1 MHMFWCK
8 LTNMN
13 CYLFYQENVS
23 EELKEAFK
31 VFDRDQDGFISA
43 AEVNVY
49 IYHYTVHVSFS
60 H

>member
-1 MHMFWCK
+1 MFWCK

-13 CYLFYQENVS
+13 CYLFYQVNVS

-43 AEVNVY
+43 AEVNVH
-49 IYHYTVHVSFS
+49 INHYTVHVSFF